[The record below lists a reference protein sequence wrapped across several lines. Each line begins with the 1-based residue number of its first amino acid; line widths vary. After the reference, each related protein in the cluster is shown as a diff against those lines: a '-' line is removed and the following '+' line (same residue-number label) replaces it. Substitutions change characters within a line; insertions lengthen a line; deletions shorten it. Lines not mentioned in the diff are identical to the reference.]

1 MKVGVLGS
9 GDVART
15 LAAGFL
21 KHGHAVLM
29 GSRTPEKLVQWAS
42 LHPGLS
48 TGTFGE
54 AARFGDLIVL
64 AVKGT
69 AAEEALQLAGETDL
83 AGKTVIDAT
92 NPIAEAPPVNGV
104 ISFFTTLDHSLMERL
119 QQTFPD
125 THLVKAFSCVGHAFM
140 VNPRFE
146 AGPPTMFICGNDDQ
160 AKQVGAWGSRSV
172 RLGNGRHGQGGG
184 VPGDRAALHAL
195 VHSRLPA
202 QRVGA
207 CLQAAHLKRWRGAG
221 AGKSAWNAD
230 WRLSAGSAAL
240 FQRVSK

>member
-21 KHGHAVLM
+21 KHGHAVLV
-29 GSRTPEKLVQWAS
+29 GSRTPEKLASWAS

-48 TGTFGE
+48 TGSFGE
-54 AARFGDLIVL
+54 AARFADLIVL

-69 AAEEALQLAGETDL
+69 AAEEALQLAGAPAL

-92 NPIAEAPPVNGV
+92 NPIADAPPVNGV

-119 QQTFPD
+119 QQSFPD
-125 THLVKAFSCVGHAFM
+125 AHLVKAFSCVGHAFM

-146 AGPPTMFICGNDDQ
+146 GGPPTMFICGNDDD
-160 AKQVGAWGSRSV
+160 AKQVV
-172 RLGNGRHGQGGG
+172 RG
-184 VPGDRAALHAL
+184 VLDQFGWETADMGKVEAARAIEPLCMLWCIPGFLRNEWAHAFKL
-195 VHSRLPA
+195 LT
-202 QRVGA
+202 
-207 CLQAAHLKRWRGAG
+207 
-221 AGKSAWNAD
+221 
-230 WRLSAGSAAL
+230 
-240 FQRVSK
+240 